1 MTASEL
7 KRKDTI
13 EAAAR
18 VVCARLKRQGVKQP
32 WKPVLEFLD
41 GFDNPDSEE
50 AKSAAVSHFMAG
62 ASSLA
67 VTNNN
72 DGLAIPTNEG
82 KSDFKPVETSVF
94 DEDAAP
100 RSVIHRADLNP
111 GGLAVSSPT
120 NQTELIKR
128 EATNLGLT
136 LTETDIQ
143 AIGSDLESRH
153 GQLCTD
159 TALIIEA
166 LKQWVALLEEQTK
179 TEIDRLHAGLVETMA
194 SSHGRLTARVSSI
207 FTTAKDQQQQYA
219 VSQSQEMDK
228 VYAFFASKGISI
240 GQS

>member
-1 MTASEL
+1 MNAVEL

-32 WKPVLEFLD
+32 WRPVLDFLD
-41 GFDNPDSEE
+41 KFDNPDTEE

-62 ASSLA
+62 VSELA
-67 VTNNN
+67 VINNTN
-72 DGLAIPTNEG
+72 GLTATAEG
-82 KSDFKPVETSVF
+82 NSDLKPVKSTVF
-94 DEDAAP
+94 DDDAAP
-100 RSVIHRADLNP
+100 RSVIHRSESPN

-166 LKQWVALLEEQTK
+166 LKQWVALLEEQTES
-179 TEIDRLHAGLVETMA
+179 EINRLHDGLVETISA
-194 SSHGRLTARVSSI
+194 SHGRIAAKVSNI
-207 FTTAKDQQQQYA
+207 FTTAKNQQHEYA
-219 VSQSQEMDK
+219 VAQSREMDK
-228 VYAFFASKGISI
+228 IRSFFASRGVQV

>member
-1 MTASEL
+1 MTAEEL

-13 EAAAR
+13 ESAAR
-18 VVCARLKRQGVKQP
+18 VICARLKRQGVKQP
-32 WKPVLEFLD
+32 WRPVLDFLD
-41 GFDNPDSEE
+41 KFDNPDSEE

-72 DGLAIPTNEG
+72 DVLAIPTPGVN
-82 KSDFKPVETSVF
+82 SDLKPVETSIF
-94 DEDAAP
+94 DQDAAP
-100 RSVIHRADLNP
+100 RSVIHRTDSQN
-111 GGLAVSSPT
+111 GGLAVSSPAS
-120 NQTELIKR
+120 QSDLIRK
-128 EATNLGLT
+128 EAVNLGLT
-136 LTETDIQ
+136 LTENDIQ
-143 AIGSDLESRH
+143 AIGTDLESRH

-159 TALIIEA
+159 TALIVEA

-194 SSHGRLTARVSSI
+194 ASHSRLAASVSSI
-207 FTTAKDQQQQYA
+207 FTTAKNQQHEYA

-228 VYAFFASKGISI
+228 IRSFFASRGVQV

>member
-50 AKSAAVSHFMAG
+50 AKSAAVSHFMA
-62 ASSLA
+62 AVSELA
-67 VTNNN
+67 VINNN

-82 KSDFKPVETSVF
+82 KSDLKPVEPSIF
-94 DEDAAP
+94 DQDAAP
-100 RSVIHRADLNP
+100 RQVIHRSDSQN

-120 NQTELIKR
+120 NQTELVRK

-136 LTETDIQ
+136 LTENDIQ
-143 AIGSDLESRH
+143 SIGTDLETRH

-159 TALIIEA
+159 TALIVDA
-166 LKQWVALLEEQTK
+166 LKQWVALLEQQTQS
-179 TEIDRLHAGLVETMA
+179 EINRLHDGLVETMA
-194 SSHGRLTARVSSI
+194 SSHGRLAARVSSI
-207 FTTAKDQQQQYA
+207 FTTAKDQQHQYA